1 MIQYNVEKDWRG
13 RFRIGAYRVTRQ
25 SESQS
30 TSTFLHHLKDDT
42 GNFLTFPTE
51 ERAQKLID
59 EQGILAHIH
68 GETDEASGD
77 AAR

>member
-30 TSTFLHHLKDDT
+30 TSAFLHHLKDGT
-42 GNFLTFPTE
+42 GNFLTYPTE
-51 ERAQKLID
+51 AEAQKAI
-59 EQGILAHIH
+59 EEVGILQHIF
-68 GETDEASGD
+68 GDEDEATGS
-77 AAR
+77 